1 MEIRIAI
8 VEDDAEIRETLGMI
22 INSSEGFI
30 CEHLYPDAES
40 AIEDLDNH
48 PINVVLMDIEL
59 PGMSGIEAVRI
70 LNPDMPKTDF
80 IMLTVK
86 QDDGSVFNSLVAG
99 ATGYLMKD
107 IPPGDLLNKIAEVV
121 DGGAPMSSN
130 IARQVINSFN
140 IPSIPSP
147 LSKRETEILRLLC
160 NGMNYRSIA
169 TELFLS
175 SHTVKT
181 HVKNIYRKLHVHSRA
196 EAVTKAIK
204 DNLL

>member
-1 MEIRIAI
+1 MDIRIAI
-8 VEDDAEIRETLGMI
+8 VEDDAEIRESLGLI
-22 INSSEGFI
+22 INGSAGI
-30 CEHLYPDAES
+30 KCECLYADAES
-40 AIEDLDNH
+40 AVDDLPNH
-48 PINVVLMDIEL
+48 LIDVVLMDIEL
-59 PGMSGIEAVRI
+59 PGISGIDVVAK
-70 LNPDMPKTDF
+70 LNPIMPNTDF

-86 QDDGSVFNSLVAG
+86 QDDNSVFNSLCAG

-107 IPPGDLLNKIAEVV
+107 IPPEDLLNKITEVV
-121 DGGAPMSSN
+121 NGGAPMSSN
-130 IARQVINSFN
+130 IARRVINSFN

-175 SHTVKT
+175 SHTVKS

-196 EAVTKAIK
+196 EAVSKAIK

>member
-1 MEIRIAI
+1 MDIRIAI
-8 VEDDAEIRETLGMI
+8 IEDDAEIRETLGI
-22 INSSEGFI
+22 IMNGSDGII
-30 CEHLYPDAES
+30 CEHLYADAES
-40 AIEDLDNH
+40 ALEDLPNH
-48 PINVVLMDIEL
+48 WIDVVLMDIEL
-59 PGMSGIEAVRI
+59 PGISGIEAVRK
-70 LNPDMPKTDF
+70 LNPKMPNTDF

-86 QDDGSVFNSLVAG
+86 QDDSSVFNSLCAG

-107 IPPGDLLNKIAEVV
+107 IPPTDLLNKITEVV
-121 DGGAPMSSN
+121 NGGAPMSSN

-196 EAVTKAIK
+196 EAVSKAIK